1 MTTRALR
8 SLFLPRQGADRQR
21 SAALHRK
28 SDPDEFGNPA
38 NDYYACPKR
47 EGRPCLIDP
56 FKVDI
61 NGQQVLVSTI
71 TTPILVDGRF
81 KGIAALDLAVD
92 SISRQAQSLNSNI
105 YDGKGKP

>member
-1 MTTRALR
+1 
-8 SLFLPRQGADRQR
+8 
-21 SAALHRK
+21 
-28 SDPDEFGNPA
+28 
-38 NDYYACPKR
+38 
-47 EGRPCLIDP
+47 
-56 FKVDI
+56 VDI

-105 YDGKGKP
+105 YDGKGRP